1 MKIVRYIG
9 IALAG
14 SIAILIVIGFI
25 WKDELIQAMLPEA
38 EKVKVTRITISNNS
52 AAIHMELILHNQKYI
67 SYHLQSL
74 HLDVYNDTLS
84 LLHYDRDSVLILKRN
99 ERKMIPFE
107 CVLSL
112 KKIIRRVK
120 NLQGSDSTEI
130 KITGWAVFSTPFGDH
145 TIRINEHQLVEVP
158 RLITVQL
165 EEIQYD
171 GKRGDKYL
179 LEVKI
184 KVNNP
189 NDKKVEIKNVSYDFY
204 GEDLFELHGN
214 YHDNISVKPMG
225 SVLLSFPLKV
235 KIENKFKLISKMIF
249 NKDIIH
255 YRFGMKGEIES
266 MGGIDQEILVKISTH
281 GKVELLDKNR
291 KNEIKFTWKKNPKHK

>member
-1 MKIVRYIG
+1 M
-9 IALAG
+9 
-14 SIAILIVIGFI
+14 
-25 WKDELIQAMLPEA
+25 
-38 EKVKVTRITISNNS
+38 
-52 AAIHMELILHNQKYI
+52 
-67 SYHLQSL
+67 
-74 HLDVYNDTLS
+74 
-84 LLHYDRDSVLILKRN
+84 
-99 ERKMIPFE
+99 
-107 CVLSL
+107 
-112 KKIIRRVK
+112 K